1 MVDTQRPAD
10 PLKLVAFDEDDLA
23 VISAHVQD
31 AVIKV
36 SDMAYLPKERRFA
49 IGMKRFVWEGAISGR
64 HRTFERR
71 QSTLIFDH
79 VRAAQCANL
88 KRDNPNA
95 IVELLAVVFEPGE
108 EPGGFLILH
117 FAGGTAV
124 RLAAEAIEVRLAD
137 QDAAWPTRRLPVH
150 DLNDAESVE
159 ARPR

>member
-1 MVDTQRPAD
+1 MVDAPGTAD
-10 PLKLVAFDEDDLA
+10 QLKLVAFDEEDLA

-36 SDMAYLPKERRFA
+36 ADMIYLPKEKRFA
-49 IGMKRFVWEGAISGR
+49 IAMKRFVWESAITGR
-64 HRTFERR
+64 VRTFERR
-71 QSTLIFDH
+71 QSTLVFDH
-79 VRAAQCANL
+79 VHAAQCANL
-88 KRDNPNA
+88 KRDNPNT

-108 EPGGFLILH
+108 EPGGYLILH

-137 QDAAWPTRRLPVH
+137 QDAAWPTKRLPVH
-150 DLNDAESVE
+150 DLSEAESVE